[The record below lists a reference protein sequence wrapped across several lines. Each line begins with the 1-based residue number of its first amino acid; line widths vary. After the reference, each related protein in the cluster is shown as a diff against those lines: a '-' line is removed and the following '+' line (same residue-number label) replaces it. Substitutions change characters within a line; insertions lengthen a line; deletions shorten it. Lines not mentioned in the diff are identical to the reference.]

1 MNPVTVEDEKSA
13 VDRDAEESLEQSV
26 RALFDYIEKRD
37 LHLPVEEPRD
47 LLSEFP
53 HLPER
58 FLPRT
63 VTGAVLSWQYDTAYH
78 RLDELQNSLS
88 CTRIQILYAT
98 LRWCLLAKTRKPPER
113 GLFFYK

>member
-1 MNPVTVEDEKSA
+1 MNSIDAEDEKSVA
-13 VDRDAEESLEQSV
+13 FQDSEGSLEQAV

-47 LLSEFP
+47 LSTEFP
-53 HLPER
+53 HLPEKL
-58 FLPRT
+58 FPRT

-88 CTRIQILYAT
+88 CTRIQILYAA
-98 LRWCLLAKTRKPPER
+98 LRWCLLAKIRKSPVR
-113 GLFFYK
+113 G